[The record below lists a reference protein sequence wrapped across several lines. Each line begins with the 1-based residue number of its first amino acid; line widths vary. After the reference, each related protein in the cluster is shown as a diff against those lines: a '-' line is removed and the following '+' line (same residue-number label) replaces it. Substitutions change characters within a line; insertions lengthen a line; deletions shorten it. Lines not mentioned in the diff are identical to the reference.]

1 MNAVTNISHL
11 AHLDSP
17 DVLKG
22 HSAWILWRF
31 EPNEDPSKKPRKIPY
46 YVAGGRRRGEQGSA
60 EDRSKMVTFDAA
72 RVAAARQGMD
82 GVGYALLP
90 GCGVV
95 ALDFDRCITNGVL
108 HPKVR
113 ALLADTYAEY
123 SPSGEGVRAFFA
135 GELGNDKDSGN
146 PEFGLE
152 VFSTKGFVTVTGRT
166 LEIVDVLGNANEV
179 APISQEVRALVAQ
192 RFGSRDAVAE
202 RTTAVADPLGL
213 TTTQVGECLEV
224 LPKDL
229 DYDRWVMV
237 GMALHHELGAAGF
250 AVWHDWSK
258 ASPKYTTAD
267 YCAERWRS
275 FGRAGSTPVTA
286 RSLVHLANQHG
297 ARITLRD
304 DTPAS
309 AEDFDAVAPASAEP
323 GKPIRFQALSLE
335 EFTSQPPP
343 EWLVKGVIPQAGL
356 CVLYGE
362 SGSGKTFMALDIAM
376 AMALGQPWRE
386 RRVRQCPIVYIAA
399 EGAGGFRNRVV
410 AALRHRGLRASDVP
424 MTVIN
429 AAPNLLLKDDA
440 LDIVAS
446 IKAQGPCGVVIVDT
460 FAQVMPGA
468 NENAGEDMGK
478 ALAHCRG
485 IHRATGAL
493 VLLVHHSGKDASKG
507 ARGWSGLKAAADAE
521 LEVTRGPQGRA
532 LRVSK
537 QKDGEDGVSWGFGL
551 EIVPV
556 GQDSDSEIITSCI
569 VTEQATPEVGNLA
582 RPLGAK
588 EAIVNQVIVEMAQ
601 SQTQGIEVAE
611 VIKEAVARM
620 PAPTDGKRD
629 TRKQHAKRALDALTS
644 GDAAPYWIDNET
656 GCLCV
661 L

>member
-1 MNAVTNISHL
+1 MNAVTSISHI
-11 AHLDSP
+11 AHIDCP
-17 DVLKG
+17 DLLRG
-22 HSAWILWRF
+22 HAAWLVWRF
-31 EPNEDPSKKPRKIPY
+31 EENPGGGKPRKVPLY
-46 YVAGGRRRGEQGSA
+46 ANGGKRQGVQGSP
-60 EDRSKMVTFDAA
+60 EDRAQLVTFEAA
-72 RVAAARQGMD
+72 RAAAARRNMQ

-90 GCGVV
+90 ENGVV
-95 ALDFDRCITNGVL
+95 ALDFDNCVRDGVL
-108 HPKVR
+108 HPQVH
-113 ALLADTYAEY
+113 ALLGSTYAEY
-123 SPSGEGVRAFFA
+123 SPSGEGVRAFFTGA
-135 GELGNDKDSGN
+135 VGNEKDAKH
-146 PEFGLE
+146 PDFGLE
-152 VFSTKGFVTVTGRT
+152 LFSTAGFVTYTGNR

-192 RFGSRDAVAE
+192 RFGARDAVAE
-202 RTTAVADPLGL
+202 RTTTVADPLGL

-229 DYDRWVMV
+229 DYDKWLSV
-237 GMALHHELGAAGF
+237 GMALHHELGPAGF

-309 AEDFDAVAPASAEP
+309 AEDFDAVAPAAAEP
-323 GKPIRFQALSLE
+323 GKPIRFQALSLD

-376 AMALGQPWRE
+376 AMALGTPWRE
-386 RRVRQCPIVYIAA
+386 RRVRQCRIVYIAA

-537 QKDGEDGVSWGFGL
+537 QKDGEDGISWGFGL

-556 GQDSDSEIITSCI
+556 GQDSDGEIITSCI